1 MFTDKNEWV
10 VKIKQRFIR
19 TKLSLRTIIV
29 IRKMFFRLVTSVGQW
44 KILSPYKE
52 SNLRPSDLRSDVR
65 KVWGSIPHGDSEFFL
80 FSSRKII
87 FNSLLSSKLTIS
99 IISIIV
105 IVFDHKL
112 FILFFPF
119 FFLISFTLVVIIVM
133 IIIVILLFTFFSLD
147 SLRANISL
155 DALLS
160 RSSWRSHNS
169 SRSLFTSN
177 SFGPPLSGKTTSS
190 YWSVGPCHTNP
201 VWTLTDISFHSRS
214 HISLD
219 SRSEVIEANRFI
231 AVDSIHAATNNWNFV
246 LDG

>member
-10 VKIKQRFIR
+10 VKIKQRLIR

-44 KILSPYKE
+44 KILSPHEE

-119 FFLISFTLVVIIVM
+119 FFFNKFYFSRYHRYDYHRYPIIYLFLPWFLEGQYLPWCLAFPV
-133 IIIVILLFTFFSLD
+133 LLEVPQLLAFPFFL
-147 SLRANISL
+147 
-155 DALLS
+155 
-160 RSSWRSHNS
+160 
-169 SRSLFTSN
+169 
-177 SFGPPLSGKTTSS
+177 
-190 YWSVGPCHTNP
+190 
-201 VWTLTDISFHSRS
+201 
-214 HISLD
+214 
-219 SRSEVIEANRFI
+219 
-231 AVDSIHAATNNWNFV
+231 
-246 LDG
+246 